1 MSKMNQK
8 ISVVV
13 PSYNEAENIQN
24 LHKRLKKVLN
34 KIKCSYE
41 ILFVNNASS
50 DNSISIFRQIIL
62 NDPHVTLITLSRN
75 FGYQM
80 AISAGLDNSKGDAV
94 VVIDGD
100 LQDPPELIEKFFKKW
115 IEGYDVVY
123 GIRSKRKGNLFRR
136 ISYKIFYR
144 ILKKVSYIDM
154 PLDASEFALID
165 KKVLQELQKL
175 PERNRFTRGLRAW
188 LGFKQTG
195 IEYTRDDRIAGT
207 SQFNLG
213 ANIKLGFDGIFSF
226 SEAPLHLITLVG
238 FTIFIVS
245 ILGIVGYGL
254 YYLFAGRVVPGFLST
269 VIILLFLG
277 GIQLLSISVIGQYI
291 GRIFEEV
298 KCRPKYIIQEIIR
311 KS

>member
-1 MSKMNQK
+1 MNQK